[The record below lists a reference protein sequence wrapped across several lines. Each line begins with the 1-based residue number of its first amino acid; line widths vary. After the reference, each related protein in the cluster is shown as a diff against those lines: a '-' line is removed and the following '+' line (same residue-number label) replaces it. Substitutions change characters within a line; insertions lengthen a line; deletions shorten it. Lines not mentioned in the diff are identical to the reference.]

1 MDRKKDYFSKN
12 ILRYNKKFYSK
23 QLNRTIFVLVTLLII
38 LFIKMINHRTTNN
51 IIKII
56 KKNIYYDFSLKE
68 DGKKVKDSLINTIDS
83 SMEAIEKITGQY
95 YRNGN

>member
-12 ILRYNKKFYSK
+12 ILRYNKKIYSK

-51 IIKII
+51 IIEII